1 MFLYQIEE
9 SLKQKKKAA
18 ALLKEA
24 AVEVEVNPVD
34 RAVVDIPLMI
44 RLFEYAR
51 EDAKSD
57 IDLHRVT
64 ENIIR
69 LSATGKLLTMSDYD
83 EIIGGSTDV

>member
-9 SLKQKKKAA
+9 SLKQKKKVA

-24 AVEVEVNPVD
+24 EVEVNPVD

>member
-9 SLKQKKKAA
+9 SLKQKKKVA

-24 AVEVEVNPVD
+24 AVEVNPVD

>member
-1 MFLYQIEE
+1 
-9 SLKQKKKAA
+9 
-18 ALLKEA
+18 
-24 AVEVEVNPVD
+24 VD